1 MAKRKINAAKLLAA
15 GEDANL
21 QTSKPKFSHAKI
33 ENETFLEIE
42 VDKIINNPLQPR
54 LEIKKEELKDLMI
67 SIKLHGLIQPI
78 ALIKSKDNT
87 YILKAGQRR
96 WLAHKK
102 LGLKKIKAI
111 VEDECDITSHEGKR
125 KLFNI
130 AVLEN
135 TQRENLDPLELSLS
149 LQQALELGL
158 YKTKQELALALS
170 KSNSFIS
177 KVIKITTLD
186 KKIIEDLKLNR
197 STSDIETLYELQ
209 RVRDTQ
215 QQIELYFS
223 FIKNEITRNDI
234 RVINTKKNIN
244 TSSPLYSI
252 SNKSKK
258 IKLEI
263 DSSSLSIK
271 KKKELEEELK
281 HIAKK
286 YLQL

>member
-1 MAKRKINAAKLLAA
+1 MAKRKIDAAKLLAA

-21 QTSKPKFSHAKI
+21 QTTKPKISHAKI
-33 ENETFLEIE
+33 DNETFLEIN

-54 LEIKKEELKDLMI
+54 LEIKEEELKDLMT

-78 ALIKSKDNT
+78 ALIKSKNET

-96 WLAHKK
+96 WLAHKN

-111 VEDECDITSHEGKR
+111 VEDECDTTSNEGKK

-149 LQQALELGL
+149 LQQALDLGL

-177 KVIKITTLD
+177 KAIKITTLH
-186 KKIIEDLKLNR
+186 KTIIEDLKLNR
-197 STSDIETLYELQ
+197 STSDIEALYELQ
-209 RVRDTQ
+209 KVKDTKK
-215 QQIELYFS
+215 QIDLYFS
-223 FIKNEITRNDI
+223 FIKNEISRNDI
-234 RVINTKKNIN
+234 RAINSKKSIHKEK
-244 TSSPLYSI
+244 SFYSI
-252 SNKSKK
+252 LTKPKY

-263 DSSSLSIK
+263 NTKQLSSEK
-271 KKKELEEELK
+271 KSELEEELER
-281 HIAKK
+281 IVKK
-286 YLQL
+286 YYK

>member
-1 MAKRKINAAKLLAA
+1 MAKRKIDAAKLLAA

-21 QTSKPKFSHAKI
+21 QTTKPKFSHAKI
-33 ENETFLEIE
+33 DNETFLEIN

-54 LEIKKEELKDLMI
+54 LEIKEEELKDLMT

-78 ALIKSKDNT
+78 ALIKSKNET

-96 WLAHKK
+96 WLAHKN

-111 VEDECDITSHEGKR
+111 VEDECDTTSNEGKK

-149 LQQALELGL
+149 LQQALDLGL

-177 KVIKITTLD
+177 KAIKITTLH
-186 KKIIEDLKLNR
+186 KTIIEDLKLNR
-197 STSDIETLYELQ
+197 STSDIEALYELQ
-209 RVRDTQ
+209 KVKDTKK
-215 QQIELYFS
+215 QIELYFS
-223 FIKNEITRNDI
+223 FIKNEISRNDI
-234 RVINTKKNIN
+234 RAINSKKNIEKEK
-244 TSSPLYSI
+244 SFYSI
-252 SNKSKK
+252 LTKPKY

-263 DSSSLSIK
+263 NTKQLSSEK
-271 KKKELEEELK
+271 KSELEEELEK
-281 HIAKK
+281 IVKK
-286 YLQL
+286 YYK